1 MKKLV
6 LLLVIVISLLLVSC
20 GTEPAVDPRHEPIP
34 GNAAPPKYV
43 PPVKENV
50 TVEESNSSEDV
61 DLDVIV
67 DEPNSSEE
75 EPDVIV
81 EEKTLMNDPNTFVV
95 DVIVDQSSFN
105 PYLTEIQEVIK
116 VTDFKLNQLTGVNLE
131 LRKVYYLDTLGESTN
146 SYKDSLQYKK
156 ILNDKAVN
164 GVIVLTKEFNTEEQG
179 GFSVSYEFPDYC
191 NGFKSPKVG
200 QNIIYYAYMDWEHKY
215 ASCGYNYDTDEHI
228 SNVSI
233 GGECRGIQGT
243 PCVFNGNYYICENAQ
258 EYFYSEFNNF
268 MGSLFIHEMMHPFG
282 EHGNYDHYG
291 ASSCLQEEFD
301 LATSQYYCGMC
312 PNVYENFKNS
322 FIECS

>member
-179 GFSVSYEFPDYC
+179 GFSVAYEFPDYC
-191 NGFKSPKVG
+191 NGFKSKYG
-200 QNIIYYAYMDWEHKY
+200 QNRIYYAYMDWEHKY
-215 ASCGYNYDTDEHI
+215 SICGYKDGEHI
-228 SNVSI
+228 SDISI
-233 GGECRGIQGT
+233 GGECTNQPGT
-243 PCVFNGNYYICENAQ
+243 PCVFNGDYYICENAQ
-258 EYFYSEFNNF
+258 ENFYSNPANF
-268 MGSLFIHEMMHPFG
+268 MGSLFVHELMHPFG
-282 EHGNYDHYG
+282 ENGKYDHYG
-291 ASSCLQEEFD
+291 INNCPEVSETNLEDA
-301 LATSQYYCGMC
+301 QYYCGLC
-312 PNVYENFKNS
+312 PNVYDNFKES
-322 FIECS
+322 FVEC